1 MLYVLEMGLI
11 EQGIARQAYAA
22 NQPMPDKIANAPEL
36 EEGLE
41 VYFEAYFDL
50 DTERNH
56 GMGLMQIPWSKIQMY
71 AEANQF
77 DEEQTEELHAY
88 IRQMDNANL
97 ARLDKKKV
105 KPVGSTNTKGAGG
118 KT

>member
-11 EQGIARQAYAA
+11 EQGIAKQAIAA
-22 NQPMPDKIANAPEL
+22 GNPLPDRIANAPEL

-50 DTERNH
+50 DTERHH
-56 GMGLMQIPWSKIQMY
+56 GMGLMQIPWSSIQKY

-97 ARLDKKKV
+97 ARLGKKKG
-105 KPVGSTNTKGAGG
+105 KPVGKPNAKGAGD